1 MGIKTFT
8 LRLTEEQ
15 LDYVDNKS
23 KELGISKN
31 DYIRRLIDNDIISNK
46 QDRILEE
53 IITIKEMLLKED
65 ISILKVL
72 QWLSQLQINILK
84 KD

>member
-8 LRLTEEQ
+8 LRLTEDQ
-15 LDYVDNKS
+15 LDYIDNKS

-46 QDRILEE
+46 HDKILEE
-53 IITIKEMLLKED
+53 IITIKEMLLKEG
-65 ISILKVL
+65 L
-72 QWLSQLQINILK
+72 
-84 KD
+84 